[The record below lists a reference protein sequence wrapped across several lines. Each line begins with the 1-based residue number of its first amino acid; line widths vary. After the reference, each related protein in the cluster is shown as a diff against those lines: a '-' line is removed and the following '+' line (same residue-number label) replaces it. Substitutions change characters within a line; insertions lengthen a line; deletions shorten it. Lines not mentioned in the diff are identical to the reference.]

1 MNDEIGIL
9 VKHGGYSFSDVKNVM
24 TVYERKKHFDRLVKE
39 FEQQK
44 KMAESK
50 K

>member
-1 MNDEIGIL
+1 L
-9 VKHGGYSFSDVKNVM
+9 VKHGGYSFDDVKNKM
-24 TVYERKKHFDRLVKE
+24 TVYERKKHFNRLIKE

-44 KMAESK
+44 KLAEK